1 MFTWRR
7 LKNLL
12 NKNERAG
19 EMLRYYTLWGE
30 KLRDTYEKVEELRR
44 IPRSIQVIGMGGSGI
59 VGYIIKDMVYG
70 KGLPIDIHIFNSPN
84 IPRHRIKK
92 SLNILVSH
100 SGNTIE
106 VLEAAKLI
114 KEVGGEAIII
124 TSDGL
129 MEDIADRY
137 GWRLYKIEPAP
148 LPRLALPQ
156 LIAPILK
163 ILRHRLRLGEIA
175 KSSKRLDRYIRSQ
188 IMSRGGG
195 EAFKISRALYG
206 IKPVIYYTDG
216 NESIAYRFKAMLN
229 ENSKHEAY
237 TSYIPEIFHN
247 QIEIYT
253 SALDSLHT
261 PYILM
266 GDDIYTKILK
276 EFLIRRRIYYID
288 WMPMKTRDILY
299 RYLAGIALHDVTSI
313 YLAVMKGVD
322 PYTTPSISMY
332 KELIREWSS

>member
-1 MFTWRR
+1 MLTWRR
-7 LKNLL
+7 FKNLL
-12 NKNERAG
+12 SENEKAD

-30 KLRDTYEKVEELRR
+30 KLRDTYEDIEELSK

-59 VGYIIKDMVYG
+59 VGYIVKDIIYR
-70 KGLPIDIHIFNSPN
+70 KKIPIDIYIYNSSN

-92 SLNILVSH
+92 SQNILISH

-106 VLEAAKLI
+106 VINAANMI
-114 KEVGGEAIII
+114 KDAEGEAIVI
-124 TSDGL
+124 TSDGML
-129 MEDIADRY
+129 EGLSDRY
-137 GWRLYKIEPAP
+137 GWRIYKIEPAP

-156 LIAPILK
+156 LLAPILK
-163 ILRHRLRLGEIA
+163 ILSRKLMLSEISKTSERLN
-175 KSSKRLDRYIRSQ
+175 KYIRSQ
-188 IMSRGGG
+188 LPDRGGG
-195 EAFKISRALYG
+195 DAFKISRALYG
-206 IKPVIYYTDG
+206 VKPVIYYTDG

-253 SALDSLHT
+253 AAVDSLHT

-266 GDDIYTKILK
+266 EDDIYTKILK
-276 EFLIRRRIYYID
+276 EFLIQRRIYYMD
-288 WMPMKTRDILY
+288 WIPMKTRDVLY
-299 RYLAGIALHDVTSI
+299 RYLSGIALHDITSI
-313 YLAVMKGVD
+313 YLAVMKGID

-332 KELIREWSS
+332 KELIRKWLS